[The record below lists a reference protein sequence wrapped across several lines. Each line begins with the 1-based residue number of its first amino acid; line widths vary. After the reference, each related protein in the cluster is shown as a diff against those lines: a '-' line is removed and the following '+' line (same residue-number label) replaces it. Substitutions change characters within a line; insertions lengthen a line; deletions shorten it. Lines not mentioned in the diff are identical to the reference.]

1 VSGNGTVGGGPL
13 AGTVQVPDVYHVTPC
28 IIIGAGAVLWEAF
41 ESWRS
46 SVEFWL
52 GTSFPKAAV
61 RWGRVREAGDATA
74 EWADQLITPLLDI
87 RLWLQ
92 LQEQGYVSA
101 IPSEDALARI
111 RVYVVYEPQG
121 NRLDDEL
128 LRRTSEHLQTA
139 ALGRADLRHALIML
153 IPEEAACVAPPQG
166 LYDETYVLSRVA
178 RGGLAVPLRLV
189 HDVARVALH
198 ALVAS
203 QAGEIAHFLQDGV
216 GGARG
221 RLVGLGASAVT
232 TAVAQMREYRTAKV
246 FRALV
251 TPYLGRPSVETQ
263 ERLRLSGKE
272 WAERELSHWHM
283 PAKRLLAEH
292 GWAPSAAPGD
302 LMAFVPSQGHPL
314 AGWLDDPSLEVENEL
329 TAHLMAM
336 SSAAEARFWEEGRR
350 RLQEALQAATRLAL
364 EPEPEPKVESEAG
377 EQPADG
383 PLAVARTGER
393 AALQRTLSWLKGFEG
408 ALRGVLSP
416 SAEGVSSVYAADE
429 EGFRL
434 HARSVVAEC
443 RVRHSQWER
452 QAASTASE
460 GALLCRCFLAWP
472 VLAALLQTFL
482 RYPAWAI
489 WIAALLITATAVGVS
504 AVLWQRRLDVL
515 RARLREERLAGLR
528 TLALGVLAH
537 HARAAEKSIAEALST
552 IRQEVAALHD
562 ALSQEQAA
570 GARRIAEIE
579 RDAVAQTPEEPV
591 VEHYLYDLECCN
603 EWVAQIIEQDVFSRS
618 ADGQMRQGTA
628 CWGVAQVVERTIRGL
643 LWGARAA
650 GLVHAMAAHLGA
662 REITGQRLAAIEI
675 CDRVPTLV
683 GGRRWEW
690 LYRRALPLAG
700 AGVRSKELT
709 IVALADPSDLAGASG
724 RTSPEWGKD
733 WQEARSRQPH
743 RITLLRLVPLPTDY
757 LGSREA
763 NGEAGKVTADS

>member
-1 VSGNGTVGGGPL
+1 MSGNVIVRAGPL

-28 IIIGAGAVLWEAF
+28 IIIGAGGVLWEAF

-52 GTSFPKAAV
+52 GASFPKAAV
-61 RWGRVREAGDATA
+61 RWGRVREAADATA
-74 EWADQLITPLLDI
+74 EWADQLITPLLDV

-92 LQEQGYVSA
+92 LLEQGYVST
-101 IPSEDALARI
+101 IPSEGALARI
-111 RVYVVYEPQG
+111 RVYVIYEPQG
-121 NRLDDEL
+121 DQLDHEL
-128 LRRTSEHLQTA
+128 LRRTHEQLQTA
-139 ALGRADLRHALIML
+139 GLGRADLRHALIML
-153 IPEEAACVAPPQG
+153 IPKGAVCGAPPQG
-166 LYDETYVLSRVA
+166 LYAETYVLSRIA
-178 RGGLAVPLRLV
+178 RGGLEVPPRLV
-189 HDVARVALH
+189 RHVARVALH

-203 QAGEIAHFLQDGV
+203 QAGEIAHFLQEGV
-216 GGARG
+216 GGAQG
-221 RLVGLGASAVT
+221 CLMGLGAAAVT
-232 TAVAQMREYRTAKV
+232 TAVAQMCEYRTAKI

-251 TPYLGRPSVETQ
+251 TPYLGRLSVETQ
-263 ERLRLSGKE
+263 ERLRLAGKE

-283 PAKRLLAEH
+283 PARRLLVEH
-292 GWAPSAAPGD
+292 GWASSAGSDD

-329 TAHLMAM
+329 TAHLMAI

-377 EQPADG
+377 DEPADG

-408 ALRGVLSP
+408 VLRGVLSP
-416 SAEGVSSVYAADE
+416 SAEGVPSVYAADE

-434 HARSVVAEC
+434 HARWVVAEC
-443 RVRHSQWER
+443 RVRHSQWQR
-452 QAASTASE
+452 LAAGTAPV
-460 GALLCRCFLAWP
+460 GALACRCFLAWP

-482 RYPAWAI
+482 AYPAWAI
-489 WIAALLITATAVGVS
+489 WIAALFVAAAAVGVS

-528 TLALGVLAH
+528 MLALGVLAH
-537 HARAAEKSIAEALST
+537 HARTAEKSIAEALST
-552 IRQEVAALHD
+552 IREEVTALHD
-562 ALSQEQAA
+562 ALSRQQAA
-570 GARRIAEIE
+570 DDGRIAEIE
-579 RDAVAQTPEEPV
+579 RDAAACTPEEPV

-603 EWVAQIIEQDVFSRS
+603 EWVAQIVEEDVLSRS
-618 ADGQMRQGTA
+618 PDGQMREGTA
-628 CWGVAQVVERTIRGL
+628 CWGVAQIVERTIRGL

-650 GLVHAMAAHLGA
+650 GFVRAMAARLGA

-675 CDRVPTLV
+675 CDKVPTLV

-690 LYRRALPLAG
+690 LHRRALPLAG
-700 AGVRSKELT
+700 AGVPSRELT

-724 RTSPEWGKD
+724 RASPQWGKD

-757 LGSREA
+757 LASSKAIAEADRET
-763 NGEAGKVTADS
+763 AGL